1 MNLFIVEDSEDVRE
15 RLTALLGDVAN
26 LHIVGHASDAPAA
39 MEEFARLMASH
50 VCPDVVVLDIQLAE
64 GNGIGVLR
72 FIKTYAKATT
82 VIMLTNYAYPQYQK
96 RCMDEGADYFFDK
109 SAEFMKVREVL
120 EKLAAG

>member
-26 LHIVGHASDAPAA
+26 LHIVGHASDARAA

-50 VCPDVVVLDIQLAE
+50 ACPDVVVLDIQLAE

-72 FIKTYAKATT
+72 FIKTYTKTTT

>member
-1 MNLFIVEDSEDVRE
+1 MNVFIVEDSEDVRE
-15 RLTALLGDVAN
+15 RLASLLRDVAN
-26 LHIVGHASDAPAA
+26 LHIIGHAAEARTA
-39 MEEFARLMASH
+39 MEEFTRLMASH
-50 VCPDVVVLDIQLAE
+50 ACPDAAVLDIQLAE
-64 GNGIGVLR
+64 GNGMGVLK
-72 FIKTYAKATT
+72 FIKTYAPDTT